1 MKTSL
6 VVLIGGATASGKTAF
21 AIKYAEKLKELYGV
35 DSEIINADSV
45 QLYDELK
52 IITAFPSAEDMAQI
66 PHRLFGI
73 LKPNEKPSVAFWLE
87 QAKKEI
93 TRLQAEGKIAI
104 VCGGT
109 GFYLN
114 AIKNGIADIP
124 DIPSDFR
131 QSVFEKFQR
140 IGRDKFFE
148 ELSRLDS
155 EIVKTLHKNNTQRIL
170 RAYEVA
176 AYTGKP
182 LTEWWQNASSEGYE
196 VKQMIL
202 MPPKEELHRRCYA
215 RIKKM
220 MDEGAVEEV
229 RDFISRYPNYS
240 GGLRK
245 AIGYYEISDLL
256 NGKISKDECIEQMYI
271 HTKQYAKRQV
281 TWFKYQ
287 MG

>member
-1 MKTSL
+1 MIKPR
-6 VVLIGGATASGKTAF
+6 VVLIGGPTASGKTAF
-21 AIKYAEKLKELYGV
+21 AVRYAEKLKALCGM

-45 QLYDELK
+45 QLYNELK
-52 IITAFPSAEDMAQI
+52 VITAFPSAEDMAQI

-87 QAKKEI
+87 QAKQEI
-93 TRLQAEGKIAI
+93 TRLQSEGKVAI

-124 DIPSDFR
+124 DIPQSFR

-140 IGRDKFFE
+140 IGRDEFFE
-148 ELSRLDS
+148 KLSRLDS

-202 MPPKEELHRRCYA
+202 MLPKEELHRRCYA
-215 RIKKM
+215 RINKM
-220 MDEGAVEEV
+220 VDDGAVEEV
-229 RDFISRYPNYS
+229 RDFINRYPNYNGS
-240 GGLRK
+240 LRK
-245 AIGYYEISDLL
+245 AIGYYEISDFL
-256 NGKISKDECIEQMYI
+256 NGKISKDACIEQMYI
-271 HTKQYAKRQV
+271 HTKQYAKRQM
-281 TWFKYQ
+281 TWFRNQ
-287 MG
+287 ML

>member
-1 MKTSL
+1 MKTPR

-21 AIKYAEKLKELYGV
+21 AVRYAEKLKTLYGV
-35 DSEIINADSV
+35 GSAIINADSI

-52 IITAFPSAEDMAQI
+52 IITAFPSAEDMAKI

-73 LKPNEKPSVAFWLE
+73 LKPHEKPSVAFWLE
-87 QAKKEI
+87 QARKEI
-93 TRLQAEGKIAI
+93 IRLQAKGKVAI

-124 DIPSDFR
+124 DIPPSFR
-131 QSVFEKFQR
+131 QSVFEKFQC
-140 IGRDKFFE
+140 IGRDAFFE
-148 ELSRLDS
+148 ELSHLDK
-155 EIVKTLHKNNTQRIL
+155 EITQTLHKNNTQRIL

-182 LTEWWQNASSEGYE
+182 LTEWWKNASSAGYD
-196 VKQMIL
+196 VKQIL
-202 MPPKEELHRRCYA
+202 LLPPKEELHRRCYT
-215 RIKKM
+215 RIQKM
-220 MDEGAVEEV
+220 MNNGAVEEV
-229 RDFISRYPNYS
+229 RDFVSRYPNYN

-245 AIGYYEISDLL
+245 AIGYYEISDFL
-256 NGKISKDECIEQMYI
+256 NGKLSKDECVEQMFI
-271 HTKQYAKRQV
+271 HTKQYAKRQM
-281 TWFKYQ
+281 TWFKHQ

>member
-1 MKTSL
+1 MKTHR
-6 VVLIGGATASGKTAF
+6 VVLIGGPTASGKTAF
-21 AIKYAEKLKELYGV
+21 AIRYAEKLKTLYGV
-35 DSEIINADSV
+35 DSAIINADSV

-52 IITAFPSAEDMAQI
+52 IITAFPSAEDMEKV

-87 QAKKEI
+87 EAKLEI
-93 TRLQAEGKIAI
+93 TRLQSEGKVAI

-131 QSVFEKFQR
+131 QSVFEKFQS
-140 IGRDKFFE
+140 IGRDAFFE
-148 ELSRLDS
+148 ELLRLDS
-155 EIVKTLHKNNTQRIL
+155 EIVKTLHQNNTQRIL

-182 LTEWWQNASSEGYE
+182 LTEWWRSASSVGYD
-196 VKQMIL
+196 VKQIVL
-202 MPPKEELHRRCYA
+202 LPPKEELHRRCYA
-215 RIKKM
+215 RIQKM
-220 MDEGAVEEV
+220 MNNGAVEEV
-229 RDFISRYPNYS
+229 RDFVARYPNYN
-240 GGLRK
+240 GGLCK
-245 AIGYYEISDLL
+245 AIGYYEISDFL
-256 NGKISKDECIEQMYI
+256 NGKLSKDECVEQMFI

-281 TWFKYQ
+281 TWFRNQ